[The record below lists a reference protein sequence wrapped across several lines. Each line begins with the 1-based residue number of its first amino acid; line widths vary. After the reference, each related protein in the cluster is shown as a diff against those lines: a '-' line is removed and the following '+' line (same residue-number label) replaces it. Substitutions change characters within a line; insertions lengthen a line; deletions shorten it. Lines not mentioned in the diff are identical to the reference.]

1 MHPDRGGHACHP
13 YAAPSGRTRWAGT
26 LLRSG
31 WPEAHGSAADYTA
44 GFATGGRRAAGRST
58 ASGLRQAVNSPHD
71 ATGCNLA
78 QRQPAA
84 RRRPGACPLAWR
96 ITPHQS
102 PAVYLSASNGP
113 RKTPNL
119 AKRLRELRFAS
130 QTSLAS
136 ARLETEASQS
146 CRVRITGSRP
156 ARCRAGTSSR
166 ALWRPPD

>member
-1 MHPDRGGHACHP
+1 
-13 YAAPSGRTRWAGT
+13 
-26 LLRSG
+26 
-31 WPEAHGSAADYTA
+31 
-44 GFATGGRRAAGRST
+44 
-58 ASGLRQAVNSPHD
+58 VNSPHD

-146 CRVRITGSRP
+146 CHDGFYWVAACTMSGGNAIPSVL
-156 ARCRAGTSSR
+156 ATS
-166 ALWRPPD
+166 